1 MMRAHKSL
9 SGTLPPGRHAHG
21 KGKKLNCSKLKL
33 VLALTGSIVVLQACG
48 KSEQAATTSPA
59 TPTTAAAPAGTANPV
74 VQSAIAKDSDTPP
87 ATTFASDVPKLYA
100 FFKSTGTRK
109 GDTFRAVWIAEDVG
123 AAAPRETK
131 IDEGTLAADKDNFEA
146 AFSLSKPTNGWPV
159 GKYRTEIHVGDKLAS
174 TSKFS
179 IE

>member
-1 MMRAHKSL
+1 MTFAKS
-9 SGTLPPGRHAHG
+9 
-21 KGKKLNCSKLKL
+21 KF
-33 VLALTGSIVVLQACG
+33 VLALTASILLLQGCG
-48 KSEQAATTSPA
+48 NSEQAATPSAT

-74 VQSAIAKDSDTPP
+74 VESAIAKDSDTPP
-87 ATTFASDVPKLYA
+87 ATKFASDVPKLYA
-100 FFKSTGTRK
+100 FFKSSGTRK

-123 AAAPRETK
+123 AAAPKETK
-131 IDEGTLAADKDNFEA
+131 IDEGTLAADADNFAA

-159 GKYRTEIHVGDKLAS
+159 GKYRTEIHLGDKLAS